1 MLNGRRAYR
10 SVRAALS
17 AAERGAVHRALA
29 SLRSGSW
36 SLSFEL
42 ACTLE
47 AVNPPRPVGLVQEQK
62 RTRHF
67 CHRDRFYPQ
76 LLAPSIEN
84 LDSTEVS
91 AKAEY

>member
-29 SLRSGSW
+29 SLRSGLW

-47 AVNPPRPVGLVQEQK
+47 AVNPPRPVGPGAKTGAKTNSPFLSS
-62 RTRHF
+62 RSFLPATARAL
-67 CHRDRFYPQ
+67 DRKP
-76 LLAPSIEN
+76 
-84 LDSTEVS
+84 
-91 AKAEY
+91 